1 MKTQSFPLN
10 LKSIQ
15 EANEMVNEILTKLKC
30 SRAENI
36 KAQLFVEETIV
47 FWEKNGQK
55 DQKFEISITKRF
67 KTITLSLNSFGESLN
82 PLSYEG
88 SSGEDDLDT
97 LSQNILIG
105 LSSVTYAYENGC
117 NQIAYT
123 IKQKPLN
130 PAITTAIALAG
141 GIVGGSILLKSA
153 PELAGSIGTSVLT
166 PISST
171 FFGFLNAIVIPVL
184 FFSAIGSI
192 FNMENLSQMKRI
204 FRLLLTW
211 CGLMLVVTS
220 LFSVLAAKFFLI
232 SGNSSLNS
240 NGNSELWSEIGS
252 MIFGIIPENIIQP
265 FLDGNTLQIMFLAIL
280 AGIVLLTLKGRFPIL
295 SKFIIEGNLIFSTIL
310 DGICALMPVIVFIS
324 IFNMVV
330 SGQAGELL
338 GAISLIILVLV
349 VFTMSIVF
357 GLLTLLIV
365 EKINP
370 VSYLK
375 MVFPFVI
382 IAFSTAS
389 SSATFQTHTMI
400 ATLKQNIRDYVVNF
414 SIPVGVLFNKQD
426 AIPLLLLTSL
436 FIGKIYGVTFSM
448 SSLIPVVFLCMIL
461 SVAVPPSPGMGAFLF
476 TVVFNMLGIPLDGL
490 ALAVTISIFIDY
502 PATTGNLIITNIGMI
517 HTEHFLARKE

>member
-1 MKTQSFPLN
+1 MKTQTFPLSI
-10 LKSIQ
+10 KSIQ
-15 EANEMVNEILTKLKC
+15 EANEMVNEFLTKLRC
-30 SRAENI
+30 SRSENI
-36 KAQLFVEETIV
+36 KAQLFVEETIA

-67 KTITLSLNSFGESLN
+67 KTITLSISLYGESLN
-82 PLSYEG
+82 PLNYQGIS
-88 SSGEDDLDT
+88 DDDMDA

-105 LSSVTYAYENGC
+105 LSRVTYAYENGC

-123 IKQKPLN
+123 IKQKPVN
-130 PAITTAIALAG
+130 PAVTTAVALAG
-141 GIVGGSILLKSA
+141 GIVAGLILLNLA
-153 PELAGSIGTSVLT
+153 PELADGIGTTFLT

-192 FNMENLSQMKRI
+192 FNMENLAQMKRI

-211 CGLMLVVTS
+211 CSLMLLVTS
-220 LFSVLAAKFFLI
+220 FFSVLAAKIFFV
-232 SGNSSLNS
+232 SENSQLSTGD
-240 NGNSELWSEIGS
+240 NGELWSEIGS
-252 MIFGIIPENIIQP
+252 MLFGIIPDNIIQP

-280 AGIVLLTLKGRFPIL
+280 AGIVLLTLKGRFPVL
-295 SKFIIEGNLIFSTIL
+295 SKFVIEGNLIFSTIL
-310 DGICALMPVIVFIS
+310 DGICALMPIIVFIS

-330 SGQAGELL
+330 SGEAGKLL
-338 GAISLIILVLV
+338 GAVSLIILIVV
-349 VFTMSIVF
+349 VFSASILF
-357 GLLTLLIV
+357 GLITLLLI

-375 MVFPFVI
+375 TVFPFVL

-436 FIGKIYGVTFSM
+436 FVGKIYGVTFSLT
-448 SSLIPVVFLCMIL
+448 SLIPVVLLCMIL

-502 PATTGNLIITNIGMI
+502 PATTGNLIITNIGMV
-517 HTEHFLARKE
+517 HTEHFLSRKE